1 MKCTLSLCLLVVAVS
16 TICVLA
22 LPPLGCTNINCE
34 TQSCPPIGNCA
45 CGNHTILCGC
55 CHKCYKCPGE
65 SCRTLGVDSCSR
77 GYECTVS
84 SPTLFEALEVTGVC
98 TAIATTP
105 RSSG

>member
-1 MKCTLSLCLLVVAVS
+1 MSNTFFSCSVV
-16 TICVLA
+16 A

-34 TQSCPPIGNCA
+34 TQSCPPIGNCT

-55 CHKCYKCPGE
+55 CNKCYKCPGE
-65 SCRTLGVDSCSR
+65 SCRMLGVDSCSQ